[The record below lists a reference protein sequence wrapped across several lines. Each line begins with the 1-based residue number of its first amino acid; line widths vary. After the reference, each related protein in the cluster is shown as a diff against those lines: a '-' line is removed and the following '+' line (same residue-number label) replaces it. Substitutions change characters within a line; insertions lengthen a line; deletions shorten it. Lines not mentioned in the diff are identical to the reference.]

1 MSGQR
6 VRRDTHTA
14 HAPGRTHPLP
24 LARAGQGQAPLT
36 DPVRVADRPVR
47 VHAAIARAQMGTGN
61 ATLDE
66 VPSAK
71 RAKMDSGSV
80 GLAVP
85 VVGASTLRKSIS
97 GDNLLT
103 EVRGE
108 IDTADTRFFSK
119 DVQGEHRSLWH
130 DLPLFELDHAG
141 KPTGALN
148 FVCEIPKWTRKKVFL
163 PAPPNHCGCSFFS
176 FLSLL
181 PLSPP
186 SLSFFPLFPLSL
198 SSLSFLSL
206 LPLSPCSLSFLPCFL
221 TALSPTPCCLP
232 RAFLM
237 LQFEIATKEPL
248 NPIKQDEKK
257 GELRAFKKGDIY
269 FNYGCF
275 PRTWEDPQFVHPEV
289 GGVCVCVCVYIFIH
303 V

>member
-47 VHAAIARAQMGTGN
+47 VHCDRHCHVAVGLPWGRRRRASSVGRPGAVVRCSTRNNSCLALRQHTSVRQWAAAQVHVRGQMGTGN

-85 VVGASTLRKSIS
+85 VDAASSMRKSIS

-103 EVRGE
+103 EVHGE
-108 IDTADTRFFSK
+108 VDTADTRFFSK

-148 FVCEIPKWTRKKVFL
+148 FVCEIPKWTRKK
-163 PAPPNHCGCSFFS
+163 
-176 FLSLL
+176 
-181 PLSPP
+181 
-186 SLSFFPLFPLSL
+186 
-198 SSLSFLSL
+198 
-206 LPLSPCSLSFLPCFL
+206 
-221 TALSPTPCCLP
+221 
-232 RAFLM
+232 
-237 LQFEIATKEPL
+237 FEIATKEAL

-257 GELRAFKKGDIY
+257 GELRSFKKGDIY

>member
-1 MSGQR
+1 
-6 VRRDTHTA
+6 VRA
-14 HAPGRTHPLP
+14 
-24 LARAGQGQAPLT
+24 
-36 DPVRVADRPVR
+36 ADRPVR
-47 VHAAIARAQMGTGN
+47 VHAAIARVQMGTGN
-61 ATLDE
+61 KTLDE

-71 RAKMDSGSV
+71 RAKMDTGSV

-85 VVGASTLRKSIS
+85 VDGASTLRKSIS

-148 FVCEIPKWTRKKVFL
+148 FVCEIPKWTRKKVIL
-163 PAPPNHCGCSFFS
+163 PAPPNRCGCSFFS

-181 PLSPP
+181 PVSP
-186 SLSFFPLFPLSL
+186 
-198 SSLSFLSL
+198 SSLFFLSL
-206 LPLSPCSLSFLPCFL
+206 LPLAPCSLSFPPCFL

-289 GGVCVCVCVYIFIH
+289 GGVCVYICI
-303 V
+303 